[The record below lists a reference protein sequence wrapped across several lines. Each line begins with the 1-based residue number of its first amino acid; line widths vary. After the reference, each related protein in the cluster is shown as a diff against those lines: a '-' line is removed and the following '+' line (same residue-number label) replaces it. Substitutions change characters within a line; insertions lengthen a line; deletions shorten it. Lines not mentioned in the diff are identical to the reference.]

1 MPIWRVRL
9 ERGAEAPRVVSS
21 HRIAERLTGA
31 EVVRESLWPSV
42 HRTGRGLEGVPL
54 IWLGSGTD
62 DIFFGGAKAFADRLQ
77 TVKVPHVFR
86 QFAGGHSMP
95 VFRQELVEL
104 LPLLF
109 QR

>member
-1 MPIWRVRL
+1 MSWV
-9 ERGAEAPRVVSS
+9 
-21 HRIAERLTGA
+21 IAG
-31 EVVRESLWPSV
+31 
-42 HRTGRGLEGVPL
+42 
-54 IWLGSGTD
+54 

-77 TVKVPHVFR
+77 TMKVPHVFR

-95 VFRQELVEL
+95 VFRQELVEV